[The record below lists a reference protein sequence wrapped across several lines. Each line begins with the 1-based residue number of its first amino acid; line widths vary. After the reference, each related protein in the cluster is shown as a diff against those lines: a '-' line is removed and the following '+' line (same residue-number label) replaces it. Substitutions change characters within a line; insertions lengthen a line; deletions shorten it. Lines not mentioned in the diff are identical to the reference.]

1 MGLTRQMELILNIT
15 SYHRLS
21 PEIEASKT
29 VTDSLIFGRSETCDW
44 HLPDPEKIISSKHGR
59 IEREGD
65 SFVVIDTST
74 NGIYSNYSVSAIGQ
88 GNKQKLSDSDILTV
102 GDFQIEVKIAA
113 AKSAIPAV
121 DEFNLV
127 TNAKTNNAAIPSQ
140 HFDSNG
146 SNSSSEH
153 FYNDSIMNES
163 MPDVA
168 MAQAEHSQSQS
179 HIPENWD
186 EIAHLLN
193 PDMANTSNQHA
204 IASDAVPSITE
215 PKIAAP
221 VDIQPEVA
229 KELQVSAAAAQPTV
243 EAQSIANSAGLTGA
257 FLKGLGVKPELQNA
271 LTTEKLWFEMGQ
283 GLNLLLT
290 ELMESLRQRA
300 LVKNQLRVNQ
310 TMFQTQQN
318 NPIKFSA
325 NIDDVI
331 QNLFIINSASFLSS
345 RESIKESFIDTRRH
359 EHALLAGADGVLK
372 GILEQVSPSHIN
384 QQVNNNSNI
393 LKIIPG
399 QSESKSW
406 KLYQNLHDELSRDVN
421 AKGAM
426 ALSDD
431 FLKAYNDKIQETF

>member
-1 MGLTRQMELILNIT
+1 MELILNIT

-29 VTDSLIFGRSETCDW
+29 VKDSLIFGRSEACDW

-59 IEREGD
+59 IERDGD

-102 GDFQIEVKIAA
+102 GDFQIEVKIAE
-113 AKSAIPAV
+113 AKSVTPVI
-121 DEFNLV
+121 DEFSSV
-127 TNAKTNNAAIPSQ
+127 TTAKANNAATQSQ
-140 HFDSNG
+140 YFDSNG
-146 SNSSSEH
+146 NNSNSAH
-153 FYNDSIMNES
+153 FYNDSIMNEP
-163 MPDVA
+163 MPDVS
-168 MAQAEHSQSQS
+168 MTQTVDSQSQS

-193 PDMANTSNQHA
+193 PEIVNTSDQHA
-204 IASDAVPSITE
+204 ISSHAEPNIAE
-215 PKIAAP
+215 PKTEVPTA
-221 VDIQPEVA
+221 VDTQPEVA
-229 KELQVSAAAAQPTV
+229 KEAHTLAHTV
-243 EAQSIANSAGLTGA
+243 RPKVETKPIANSVGLTGA

-384 QQVNNNSNI
+384 QQVNNHANI

>member
-29 VTDSLIFGRSETCDW
+29 VKDSLIFGRSEACDW

-59 IEREGD
+59 IERDGD

-88 GNKQKLSDSDILTV
+88 GNKQTLSDSDILTV
-102 GDFQIEVKIAA
+102 GDFQIEVKISA
-113 AKSAIPAV
+113 AKSVVPAA
-121 DEFNLV
+121 DEFSSV
-127 TNAKTNNAAIPSQ
+127 TTAKINNAAIQSQ

-146 SNSSSEH
+146 SNSNSEH
-153 FYNDSIMNES
+153 FYNDSIMNEP

-168 MAQAEHSQSQS
+168 MTQTVDSQSQS

-193 PDMANTSNQHA
+193 SEMVNTSNQHA
-204 IASDAVPSITE
+204 IASITE
-215 PKIAAP
+215 NKIEVPAA

-229 KELQVSAAAAQPTV
+229 KEAHVLAPTV
-243 EAQSIANSAGLTGA
+243 QPKLETKPIANSAGLTGA

-384 QQVNNNSNI
+384 QQVNNHSNI

-406 KLYQNLHDELSRDVN
+406 KLYQNLHEELSRDVN